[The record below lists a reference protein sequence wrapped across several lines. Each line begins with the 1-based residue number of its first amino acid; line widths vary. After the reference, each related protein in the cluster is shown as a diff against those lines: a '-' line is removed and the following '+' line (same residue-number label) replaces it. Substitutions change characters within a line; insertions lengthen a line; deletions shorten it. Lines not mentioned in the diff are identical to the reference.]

1 MTELN
6 FATSSTRA
14 AANIVLTLS
23 TSCLSSAARRFS
35 WAPAA
40 ETCAE
45 NISARATVSKQ
56 VRSRDD
62 MGQASYFA
70 HDDRHPGVLFI
81 LYALTFPA
89 PQIYSVGI
97 KK

>member
-1 MTELN
+1 MTGLN

-45 NISARATVSKQ
+45 KISARAKVNNQ
-56 VRSRDD
+56 IRRPDD
-62 MGQASYFA
+62 MGQASCLA

-89 PQIYSVGI
+89 PEIYSVGI